1 MPRVLRPSLA
11 KANNLRV
18 NTTLSK
24 MIAAAD
30 GDGVLTHSLTLFFT
44 FMPDLMKNKI
54 FTWSD
59 FSLLST
65 IKQRKDAGVL

>member
-1 MPRVLRPSLA
+1 
-11 KANNLRV
+11 
-18 NTTLSK
+18 

-30 GDGVLTHSLTLFFT
+30 DDGVLTHSLTLFFT
-44 FMPDLMKNKI
+44 FLPDLMKNKI

-65 IKQRKDAGVL
+65 LKQKKMQVYSKSPSLSMEDQHYNDPPYLGYRF